1 MKFLNQH
8 TSDHTAPQFSTLY
21 ILPLPSPTLFRL
33 FSYSSELICVAVRGH
48 VTHYLRAIMEA
59 VWIRQKG
66 AIDFAAYYESL
77 CALESICPV
86 SSIRTSAKDGQVNCK
101 CDRLRRADWHPLL
114 NALRINK
121 SLSLVCF
128 HTKWQQCYASGA

>member
-1 MKFLNQH
+1 M
-8 TSDHTAPQFSTLY
+8 
-21 ILPLPSPTLFRL
+21 PS
-33 FSYSSELICVAVRGH
+33 
-48 VTHYLRAIMEA
+48 RARVMEA

-66 AIDFAAYYESL
+66 AVDFAAYYESL

-86 SSIRTSAKDGQVNCK
+86 SSIRTSAKDGRVNCK

-121 SLSLVCF
+121 SLNVVCF
-128 HTKWQQCYASGA
+128 HTKWQQCYVSGKTARGSGYCVRTRVRDTVWWD

>member
-1 MKFLNQH
+1 MKDQLQIEFW
-8 TSDHTAPQFSTLY
+8 P
-21 ILPLPSPTLFRL
+21 
-33 FSYSSELICVAVRGH
+33 VRRH
-48 VTHYLRAIMEA
+48 VTRQLRAMEA

-121 SLSLVCF
+121 SLHLVCF
-128 HTKWQQCYASGA
+128 HTKWQQCYVSGKSSVLQWLLYGG